1 MRTIPSAADADKLA
15 KAVTA
20 KELTDGT
27 VVAWLN
33 GSDHSYH
40 NWIQGENG
48 PVISDKPVAYALAVS
63 GDYKTTYTIGDEL
76 DLTGLVLTATWTDG
90 STTEVDLADV
100 EITGFDTNQRGEQ
113 TVTLAYGA
121 AKVTITVTVLL
132 PAGKDITVSFALL
145 ATPPT
150 ATAATSTRW
159 LTTTSKRGSTPRRS
173 RSATTP
179 PCWM

>member
-1 MRTIPSAADADKLA
+1 MAGDFSREDDPLGADADKLA

-90 STTEVDLADV
+90 DHH
-100 EITGFDTNQRGEQ
+100 RHR
-113 TVTLAYGA
+113 A
-121 AKVTITVTVLL
+121 AACGQGYYRVLHA
-132 PAGKDITVSFALL
+132 AGRLC
-145 ATPPT
+145 
-150 ATAATSTRW
+150 
-159 LTTTSKRGSTPRRS
+159 PRRQ
-173 RSATTP
+173 RRQAHAG
-179 PCWM
+179 